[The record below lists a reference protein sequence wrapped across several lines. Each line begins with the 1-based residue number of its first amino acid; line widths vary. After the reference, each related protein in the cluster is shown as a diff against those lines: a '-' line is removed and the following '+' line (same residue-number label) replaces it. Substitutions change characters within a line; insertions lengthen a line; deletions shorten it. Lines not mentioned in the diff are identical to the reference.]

1 MFMQSATRG
10 QLHKLSQLRN
20 ISRSKSFSPSGETS
34 NIAGIILAGGQGSR
48 LFPLTQSRC
57 KPALLFGGRY
67 RLIDIPV
74 SNSLNAGISKIFVLT
89 QFLARSLH
97 RHIFRTYH
105 QDSLFPASIEVLSA
119 EQRPGRSDWFQGTAD
134 AVRQNVEYLLE
145 TQAEYF
151 LILSGDQL
159 YRLDYEKL
167 LRCTEQK
174 DVDVWVATL
183 AISEKEA
190 PRMGIMKID
199 ENNHIVDFCEKPSTQ
214 ALLDRMK
221 TPQYALKKMGL
232 ESSEGKEFLGSM
244 GIYLF
249 RRSALFELLAE
260 DSRDD
265 FGKHLIPSQVKKG
278 RIGAFVHEGYW
289 EDIGTIESFYTANL
303 ALNQEHPPFTCHD
316 EHSPIFTTSHH
327 LPGPRFFNTT
337 IKSSTICEGSI
348 IDADEVSNSILGQR
362 TVVKKGTVI
371 KDSYIMGNDFYS
383 RPEDPCETFVATKLP
398 IIPTIEE
405 GCLIKKAIIDKNVSI
420 GKRVQLVN
428 KNNLTSYDSDILYV
442 RDGIIVVPG
451 GATIPDDF
459 VF

>member
-1 MFMQSATRG
+1 MPSTTRE
-10 QLHKLSQLRN
+10 QFHRLAQLRSLCRN
-20 ISRSKSFSPSGETS
+20 KSSPMVDTS
-34 NIAGIILAGGQGSR
+34 NVAGIILAGGQGTR

-105 QDSLFPASIEVLSA
+105 QDSFFPGSIEVLSA
-119 EQRPGRSDWFQGTAD
+119 EQKPGKSDWFQGTAD

-145 TQAEYF
+145 TQAEFF

-167 LRCTEQK
+167 LKCTEQK

-190 PRMGIMKID
+190 PRMGVMKINED
-199 ENNHIVDFCEKPSTQ
+199 NHIVDFCEKPNTPE
-214 ALLDRMK
+214 LLERMK
-221 TPQYALKKMGL
+221 TPQFALKKLGL
-232 ESSEGKEFLGSM
+232 DADGGKQFLGSM

-249 RRSALFELLAE
+249 RRSALFELLSE
-260 DSRDD
+260 DTRDD
-265 FGKHLIPSQVKKG
+265 FGKHLIPTQVKKG
-278 RIGAFVHEGYW
+278 RIAAFVHDGYW

-316 EHSPIFTTSHH
+316 EFSPIFTTSHH
-327 LPGPRFFNTT
+327 LPGPRFGNTT
-337 IKSSTICEGSI
+337 IKASTICEGSI
-348 IDADEVSNSILGQR
+348 IEADEVTNSILGQR
-362 TVVKKGTVI
+362 TVVKQGTII
-371 KDSYIMGNDFYS
+371 KDSYLMGNDFYS
-383 RPEDPCETFVATKLP
+383 RPEDPCETIATTRLP
-398 IIPTIEE
+398 ITPSIGENCFIT
-405 GCLIKKAIIDKNVSI
+405 KAIIDKNVSI
-420 GKRVQLVN
+420 GKGVHLVN
-428 KNNLTSYDSDILYV
+428 KNGHSSYDSENLYV
-442 RDGIIVVPG
+442 RDGIIVVPS
-451 GATIPDDF
+451 GATLPDDF